1 RAQEPAAI
9 QALKERK
16 ALLEQ
21 QRATLVSQLEA
32 FRALPERTAELT
44 EAQAQLDAVERTLEE
59 STTTAASPDYQ
70 EALRQLESQR
80 EMRRQQRDHA
90 AKALTDLRNGVEQ
103 ALSSPLPENKD
114 ETTPIVER
122 VKAVIEGKPDPAQK
136 DDDQQ
141 HKPADKGDPVT
152 GPRREDGDE
161 GRGDVGT
168 TAPPDPDRP
177 STPDILAAAGGGPS
191 SDGRA
196 DAGSDGG
203 QEGSGD
209 RDAPRGPVQA
219 LTGAL
224 GSALGQ
230 ADTSNRDERA
240 RRNLAG
246 AERGEERSESG

>member
-1 RAQEPAAI
+1 AGGASYFVTENVIPTTPTPLPPQAADQPSMDADVWADQAEVVLASISSQLDAVAQAEASWLALPPDRRAQEPAAI

-21 QRATLVSQLEA
+21 QRATLMSQLEA

-177 STPDILAAAGGGPS
+177 STPDILAAAGG
-191 SDGRA
+191 
-196 DAGSDGG
+196 
-203 QEGSGD
+203 
-209 RDAPRGPVQA
+209 
-219 LTGAL
+219 
-224 GSALGQ
+224 
-230 ADTSNRDERA
+230 
-240 RRNLAG
+240 
-246 AERGEERSESG
+246 